1 VHLSDLDLALALMTK
16 VRDLYSR
23 LDNKQKTTMLQ
34 ILVKKFIVNE
44 SGEVVEHKLN
54 APFVYLCSLLEGI
67 DTVGERDKRVDDF
80 LVSLQFEQR
89 GKLEELSV

>member
-1 VHLSDLDLALALMTK
+1 
-16 VRDLYSR
+16 
-23 LDNKQKTTMLQ
+23 
-34 ILVKKFIVNE
+34 
-44 SGEVVEHKLN
+44 LN